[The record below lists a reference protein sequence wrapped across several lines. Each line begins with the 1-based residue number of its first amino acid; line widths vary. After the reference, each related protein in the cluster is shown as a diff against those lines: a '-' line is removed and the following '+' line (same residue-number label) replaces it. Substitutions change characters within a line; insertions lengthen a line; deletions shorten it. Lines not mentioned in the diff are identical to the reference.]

1 MESNETA
8 STTSGGPRVIVI
20 FDVHGCCRAQIN
32 HFFGVVIGSRARQ
45 GLGLMLGSRLHRMRM
60 RLGHPIALRALELI
74 HWVFMLK
81 LSGLSASVS
90 SVGDCARLVPTLS
103 DPGETAGPRI
113 DRIPPTR
120 LTTSAPRIKKLL
132 FCPPISVPLISLDQ
146 YPTE

>member
-60 RLGHPIALRALELI
+60 RLELYRDLWIEILAIYPNASELRCIL
-74 HWVFMLK
+74 VD
-81 LSGLSASVS
+81 VS
-90 SVGDCARLVPTLS
+90 EAGRGGVYGVGSCARLVPTLS
-103 DPGETAGPRI
+103 DPGKTAGLRV
-113 DRIPPTR
+113 DSIPLAQPIK
-120 LTTSAPRIKKLL
+120 LAPSAPRIKKN
-132 FCPPISVPLISLDQ
+132 
-146 YPTE
+146 